1 MCMCL
6 GGGDQG
12 GGRGARVRATR
23 HPPPSLA
30 RLAPPHPLPPPP
42 HPPPHSSYDD
52 AEVALNCGAMLRDC
66 TRHEA
71 IARAVLESEMFPE
84 MFDKLEL
91 SNFEVASGERV
102 K

>member
-1 MCMCL
+1 MCLCMCL

-12 GGRGARVRATR
+12 GGGGGGGGAAA
-23 HPPPSLA
+23 A
-30 RLAPPHPLPPPP
+30 RPAPPP